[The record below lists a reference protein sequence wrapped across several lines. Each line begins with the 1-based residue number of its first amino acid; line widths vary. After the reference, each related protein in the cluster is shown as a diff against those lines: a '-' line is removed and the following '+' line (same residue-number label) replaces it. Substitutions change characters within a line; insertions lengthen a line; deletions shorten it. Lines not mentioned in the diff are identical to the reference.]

1 MKEYIDLYD
10 NYRNNTGK
18 KIPRGEKIEEG
29 FNRLIIHAAVFND
42 KGEMII
48 QKRQKSKKSWPN
60 LWDISVSGAVSS
72 GETSQVAVARELF
85 EEISFE
91 YDFKNI
97 HPDLTIKSNARIDD
111 IYIIKNYRGDIKNLK
126 LQKEEVSDLKRASLA
141 DIKEMIK
148 KGDFVPYS
156 IELLEFLFYLKDHKD
171 FFIVKK

>member
-18 KIPRGEKIEEG
+18 KIPGGEKIEEG

-60 LWDISVSGAVSS
+60 LWDISVSCC
-72 GETSQVAVARELF
+72 SQVAKPAKWQLPGNFF
-85 EEISFE
+85 EEISLNMIL
-91 YDFKNI
+91 KNI

-126 LQKEEVSDLKRASLA
+126 LQKRRSFRS
-141 DIKEMIK
+141 
-148 KGDFVPYS
+148 
-156 IELLEFLFYLKDHKD
+156 
-171 FFIVKK
+171 